1 MARSLVTRSLAV
13 LGVTSLAVAGSA
25 SPLYAGSG
33 SAATMGGPVT
43 AFASWGSSEKT
54 DFMAILKYCDANYH
68 TKSTYQQSSGD
79 YNTELNTRIRG
90 GNPPDV
96 GFISTPSTLA
106 QYVAGNAIQPLTFLN
121 QKQLATDYSSF
132 WLNASK
138 VNGKIY
144 ALYMKADNKSLVWY
158 SPKKLTAG
166 HYQVPKTW
174 NDLVAL
180 SQKMVKD
187 GKQPWAFGTN
197 NSGWTITDFLENVYL
212 QSAGPQM
219 YQKWI
224 NHQIKWTDPSM
235 VKAFQTMNQI
245 IGNNSFIAGGRAHAL
260 GQAFDQAAKQ
270 MVVDPK
276 VELYQEASFIGAILR
291 GDLPQAVEGVD
302 YNSFPFPRIG
312 STSGPTPVEVGPNA
326 AIMLKDTPGA
336 RALMSC
342 LADPKALAQWAKLGG
357 FLSPNSAVPMSA
369 YPDAL
374 TRKEAQMI
382 TDAGKAGQLVS
393 DASDSMLPAIGSD
406 YEFIALQKY
415 FQNPSSYMS
424 ILSDLESHAAK
435 AYGH

>member
-1 MARSLVTRSLAV
+1 MLRPYLLRPLAIIGLSAV
-13 LGVTSLAVAGSA
+13 LLPTQAGA
-25 SPLYAGSG
+25 SHSN
-33 SAATMGGPVT
+33 ATMGGPVT

-54 DFMAILKYCDANYH
+54 DFEAILKYCDSTYH
-68 TKSTYQQSSGD
+68 TKSTYEQSAGD

-106 QYVAGNAIQPLTFLN
+106 QYVAGKAIQPLTFLN
-121 QKQLATDYSSF
+121 QKQLTTDYSSF

-138 VNGKIY
+138 VNGTMY

-158 SPKKLTAG
+158 SPKKFQQG

-187 GKQPWAFGTN
+187 GKQPWAFGIN

-219 YQKWI
+219 YNKWI
-224 NHQIKWTDPSM
+224 SHQIKWTDPSM

-245 IGNNSFIAGGRAHAL
+245 IGNTSFIAGGRAHSL
-260 GQAFDQAAKQ
+260 GQAFDQGAKQ

-276 VELYQEASFIGAILR
+276 AEFYQEASFIGAILR
-291 GDLPQAVEGVD
+291 GDLPQDTEGVD

-326 AIMLKDTPGA
+326 AVMLKDTPGA
-336 RALMSC
+336 RALMTC
-342 LADPKALAQWAKLGG
+342 LADPKALSQWAKLGG

-374 TRKEAQMI
+374 TRAEAQMI
-382 TDAGKAGQLVS
+382 TAAGKAGQLVT

-406 YEFIALQKY
+406 YEFTALEKY

>member
-1 MARSLVTRSLAV
+1 MTHSLMMRSLAV
-13 LGVTSLAVAGSA
+13 LGVSSLALAGSA
-25 SPLYAGSG
+25 SPLYASSRATA
-33 SAATMGGPVT
+33 SAGGPVT

-96 GFISTPSTLA
+96 GFVSTPSTLS
-106 QYVAGNAIQPLTFLN
+106 QYVAGHAIQPLTFLN
-121 QKQLATDYSSF
+121 QKQLAADYSSF

-138 VNGKIY
+138 VNGTIY

-158 SPKKLTAG
+158 SPKKLQQG
-166 HYQVPKTW
+166 HYAIPKTW

-180 SQKMVKD
+180 SQKMVKA
-187 GKQPWAFGTN
+187 GQTPWTFGIN

-212 QSAGPQM
+212 QSAGPAM
-219 YQKWI
+219 YNKWI
-224 NHQIKWTDPSM
+224 AHTVKWTDPSM

-245 IGNNSFIAGGRAHAL
+245 IGNNSFIAGGRAHSL
-260 GQAFDQAAKQ
+260 GQTFDQGAKQ

-276 VELYQEASFIGAILR
+276 AQFFQEASFIGAILR
-291 GDLPQAVEGVD
+291 GDLPTDVEGKD

-336 RALMSC
+336 RALMAC
-342 LADPKALAQWAKLGG
+342 LADPKALSQWAKLGG
-357 FLSPNSAVPMSA
+357 YLSPNSAVPMSA
-369 YPDAL
+369 YPNAL
-374 TRKEAQMI
+374 TRSEAQMI
-382 TDAGKAGQLVS
+382 TAAGKAGQLVT
-393 DASDSMLPAIGSD
+393 DASDSMPPAIGSD
-406 YEFIALQKY
+406 YEFIALEKY